1 VHTTV
6 LIGNLK
12 ILLGSQ
18 SLLNSYRISFFL
30 FFFYSQS
37 YVIPF
42 SRSTVTY
49 SDKLSVS
56 IQEKDILKYGGRIV
70 GKSMQTILDATKNA
84 SESLKSIT
92 HAKIVLGG
100 H

>member
-1 VHTTV
+1 M
-6 LIGNLK
+6 
-12 ILLGSQ
+12 
-18 SLLNSYRISFFL
+18 
-30 FFFYSQS
+30 
-37 YVIPF
+37 
-42 SRSTVTY
+42 TY